1 MVTTTDALFALTE
14 ECRRVNP
21 DISIGQTALTLSKII
36 DYLDYQPVA
45 GLNQNIESIS
55 QSDSIKALSQMILNV
70 NNGLS
75 VEDSIKTVLIF
86 TNIENQSENIDTTI
100 EANFEPASNIELKET
115 KDIQP
120 EQSEITWADIELMD
134 EQETQLNNS
143 KTQNDIHQYV
153 IPLMLQRL
161 NLMGEKDENNIQVY
175 QSEKF
180 TAQLETAS
188 SGTYVL
194 ILDRNKPLEMENK
207 QALLATK
214 APNELTFEIVIN
226 TLSKYEIETFK
237 YIYSIEQVTD
247 INTPLPQPEID

>member
-1 MVTTTDALFALTE
+1 MATTTDALFALTE

-36 DYLDYQPVA
+36 DYFDYQPSV
-45 GLNQNIESIS
+45 GTSHNIEPMS
-55 QSDSIKALSQMILNV
+55 QNDSIKTLSQMILNI
-70 NNGLS
+70 NTGLS
-75 VEDSIKTVLIF
+75 VEASVKTVLNL
-86 TNIENQSENIDTTI
+86 TYVDQMENIDTPI
-100 EANFEPASNIELKET
+100 SSNFEPASNIELKET

-143 KTQNDIHQYV
+143 QTQNDIHQYV
-153 IPLMLQRL
+153 ISLMLQRL
-161 NLMGEKDENNIQVY
+161 SLMGEKDENNIQVY

-188 SGTYVL
+188 SGTYIL

-214 APNELTFEIVIN
+214 APNELRFEIVIN
-226 TLSKYEIETFK
+226 ALSKSEIETFK

-247 INTPLPQPEID
+247 SAPPLPQPEID

>member
-45 GLNQNIESIS
+45 ELNQNIEPIS

-75 VEDSIKTVLIF
+75 VEDSIKTVLNF
-86 TNIENQSENIDTTI
+86 TDIEKQSENIHTYI
-100 EANFEPASNIELKET
+100 EPNFETANNIDLKET
-115 KDIQP
+115 KDVEP
-120 EQSEITWADIELMD
+120 EPSEITWADIELID
-134 EQETQLNNS
+134 DQETQLNNS
-143 KTQNDIHQYV
+143 QTQNDIHQYV

-180 TAQLETAS
+180 TAQLETAG
-188 SGTYVL
+188 SGTYIL

-226 TLSKYEIETFK
+226 TLSKSEIETFK

-247 INTPLPQPEID
+247 INPPLPQPEID

>member
-1 MVTTTDALFALTE
+1 MATTTDALFALTE

-45 GLNQNIESIS
+45 EPSQNFDPIS
-55 QSDSIKALSQMILNV
+55 HSDSIKALSQMILNV
-70 NNGLS
+70 NTGLS
-75 VEDSIKTVLIF
+75 VEESIKTVLNF
-86 TNIENQSENIDTTI
+86 TYIENQSENLNTSI
-100 EANFEPASNIELKET
+100 EANFETTNNIELKEI
-115 KDIQP
+115 KDIP
-120 EQSEITWADIELMD
+120 LEQSEITWADIELMND
-134 EQETQLNNS
+134 RETQLNNS
-143 KTQNDIHQYV
+143 QTQNDIHQYV

-161 NLMGEKDENNIQVY
+161 SLMGEKDENNIQVY

-180 TAQLETAS
+180 TAQLETPS
-188 SGTYVL
+188 SGTYIL

-214 APNELTFEIVIN
+214 APNELRFEIVIN
-226 TLSKYEIETFK
+226 ALSESEIETFK

-247 INTPLPQPEID
+247 IAHPLPQPEID

>member
-1 MVTTTDALFALTE
+1 MLTTTDALFALTE

-36 DYLDYQPVA
+36 DYLDYETVA
-45 GLNQNIESIS
+45 ETSQNLDSIS
-55 QSDSIKALSQMILNV
+55 QSDSIKALSQMIINV
-70 NNGLS
+70 NTGLS
-75 VEDSIKTVLIF
+75 VEDSIKTVLNF
-86 TNIENQSENIDTTI
+86 NEIENQSENIHTYI
-100 EANFEPASNIELKET
+100 EPNFEPANNIELKET

-120 EQSEITWADIELMD
+120 EESEITWADIELMD

-143 KTQNDIHQYV
+143 QTQNDIHQYV

-161 NLMGEKDENNIQVY
+161 SLMSEKDENNIQVY

-188 SGTYVL
+188 SGTYIL
-194 ILDRNKPLEMENK
+194 IVDRNKPLDMENK

-214 APNELTFEIVIN
+214 APQELRFEIVIN
-226 TLSKYEIETFK
+226 TLSESEIETFK

-247 INTPLPQPEID
+247 IAPPLPQPEID